1 VLRYFGAPTLT
12 VRRSLPRFVPLVAR
26 VDVLS
31 DLLPLRLEDMTPSS
45 TSTSTTTTSTAPT
58 AVADPLLAVLAAE
71 SDAPLSMQRS
81 PAHSRRHSP
90 ATSVVSSSNNNN
102 NNSTVTESAG
112 SAPGSPMAARRG
124 SPSGVVLG
132 RGRQIVT
139 ADRAVPFETLLVE
152 RLEVQSVAEHAAF
165 VDELHARRA
174 SLLRLSQPAYR
185 WVDPEDYL
193 CRRKRTEMWR
203 DPPIERIEITVG
215 YFGVAIGEYEPL
227 FCRMALY
234 DLRSHKK
241 LTEDFH
247 FDFNTDAVRFFMGD
261 QSEVDAA
268 TTARTA
274 VFSLFELHA
283 DIYVVISVEKVLQ
296 GPDEQVHKP
305 YVEIEGQKFKK
316 NFVKY
321 TDRMKDACNT
331 FSKYR
336 QHFCIAAVPLFSA
349 PGQFSFT
356 KGAPIKEFY
365 TAAALDLE
373 SMWDFIAASAPNS
386 TAKKFKRGRVLPG
399 LCELSAR
406 HIKAAD
412 MHNDERWSNASRL
425 DASDNVLSNSPLP
438 YEIVGVADG
447 DDVVDL
453 SASDKQLKRKASKT
467 KAAAA
472 AAAAA
477 ADPSDQWGISAA
489 PSVEAVITSN
499 DVIKMTLPLE
509 TRPSLKPHWRYQ
521 DLLFIYPQSLSA
533 RKLYGRNIVVSVRM
547 RADDNNL
554 EDASADET
562 CFFGRSSGARMKR
575 VAYSR
580 VTWHAKQLV
589 FQDEIKVQLPLT
601 LSAKHHLLFTVIE
614 LDEKKKGTPELETVV
629 GWAFYNLLEHDGSVR
644 SPHLSLVVVE
654 GAPPTEH
661 YLNPESF
668 TALKYYEQE
677 KPCFGATLAYHS
689 TVRTFDAPLARFL
702 SLPPRGGSDN
712 IKRTVEVLESLSR
725 AEPLECV
732 RFFPVVASSLVA
744 LICSANE
751 TLSMTAFR
759 ALVRVFVGVARHTA
773 ASSNE
778 AVERDRSAFLTNW
791 IDHLL
796 ELPRGADIALSLH
809 DSLLTDLLMFFVE
822 QQALSKSGTGAD
834 AGGVEMLR
842 YLWVVLDMVLKSI
855 TLTLDAKALLKSNG
869 ASGDGGER
877 GKRVPETFFDLLA
890 KLLTTMIQFG
900 LERLDVLPFSVLRQ
914 ANAYISLFLRELLL
928 LLDRGAVLAVATAYL
943 DKIVISPADHEM
955 RQASKAYLRVEFLQ
969 VFCDTELH
977 MQLLLP
983 SVAALPLDADGA
995 ALAHPLAGVLC
1006 RSVLLTLRQL
1016 RSHPA
1021 RHSAIT
1027 VLSEQVNKLLNDE
1040 RFKDEAVHEHV
1051 ATSYFVLVLLICEQW
1066 RELAEW
1072 RAQATSLERRSLYE
1086 VAMHVLA
1093 TLPRPLLIEWIDR
1106 ASTARLLALGEL
1118 CADCVDAFAVTPADR
1133 AAAPLGVHL
1142 SLQLL
1147 LDSLP
1152 LRGGDERQALSLL
1165 SSATTLQHGEFGGA
1179 GEGELSPRRI
1189 SLSGSA
1195 ARRESENAAEAASAT
1210 MVASSSP
1217 RSSLS
1222 ASSSSTSAASR
1233 TTDDLP
1239 STPER
1244 PGSSSKRSAPN
1255 TASTLRPRRAA
1266 PTVEVTSASA
1276 SSSGSAVDGQ
1286 RRRRAAGGSGSGSGG
1301 EGVLSR
1307 RRGGPDS
1314 PKPRQRSDSWSTSHK
1329 PTSAEDFGGDDA
1341 GDTTPVKGTVPADQ
1355 RSVQIARN
1363 LSFQAYLC
1371 VLELAE
1377 RLLERRGRLD
1387 DGDVTKRARRRNAAS
1402 ADDVSAV
1409 ALFAYRLQLKMS
1421 EKSIPQTL
1429 AMPLFAALEYF
1440 LATHAPLFF
1449 GGEDASVCQDWC
1461 TAFVRYL
1468 SGFTSTLR
1476 QEAACALFLLLRD
1489 DQRFNGQLGRAG
1501 TQTTM
1506 AMSKFASS
1514 PAFASANKLDL
1525 HQCLLTLSSYS
1536 MHMFALPETTLEPSV
1551 RVRAD
1556 ELERAALVAKADFAH
1571 RVHGLQS
1578 TLVGI
1583 LSDTSKLLHMRATSD
1598 AESIQE
1604 LMWQIARG
1612 YSNTPDLRHA
1622 WLDML
1627 AEEHAARGNW
1637 AEAGVCAVNAALLVS
1652 LHLRARDGDAAPVQ
1666 IDVLRSIAVGTTEAL
1681 PAHGGRDACTTA
1693 AFTVDGLAT
1702 TLKRAINY
1710 MTQADCFEF
1719 AVQLTKALLPIY
1731 EQRRQYQALAL
1742 MHKNNA
1748 GLLKQIVDLSIQRSR
1763 HLGRYF
1769 RVGLYGSKFG
1779 ALSGTEFIYKEP
1791 KLTHLFAFADRLK
1804 EAFARRFEIDADDIN
1819 IVKDS
1824 KRVSSIDH
1832 EKCSVQLTLVKPYF
1846 DTDELAQRK
1855 GYFELRTHV
1864 RRFVFLTPFTKDPGG
1879 KNYGGVDQQWVRQT
1893 VLTTETTFPGLLKR
1907 YRVIATHEFEQ
1918 TPLDVGL
1925 ELIRKRN
1932 QLLTEELDLS
1942 PPNIKS
1948 LQSALQGSVL
1958 LQVNEGPI
1966 EVCRVFLGSHADQT
1980 YPLATLRQLDGAM
1993 RLFLELCQSALVRN
2007 EGLIGPDQQAFH
2019 AELVQGYAR
2028 TAAQV
2033 RDYLLPEAMLTEE
2046 ETTTVVSSG
2055 LADDSPDSSSL
2066 RTSATSVERPRS
2078 RAPSP
2083 VRVRSEPRGSAL
2095 AVHSSVDDLTMEDAA
2110 DNSNDSD
2117 GGDVAAAA
2125 AALSSSS
2132 KKKKVRR
2139 AKKDTNE

>member
-12 VRRSLPRFVPLVAR
+12 VRRSLPRFVPLTAR

-31 DLLPLRLEDMTPSS
+31 ELLPLRLEDMTPSS
-45 TSTSTTTTSTAPT
+45 TTTATSAAPASTASP
-58 AVADPLLAVLAAE
+58 DPLLAVAD

-81 PAHSRRHSP
+81 PAHSRRQSG
-90 ATSVVSSSNNNN
+90 ATAPVSSAAAAAATGEN
-102 NNSTVTESAG
+102 AG
-112 SAPGSPMAARRG
+112 SAPGSPLAARRG

-139 ADRAVPFETLLVE
+139 ADRAVPFESLLVE
-152 RLEVQSVAEHAAF
+152 RLEVHSVAEHAAF
-165 VDELHARRA
+165 VDALHARRS
-174 SLLRLSQPAYR
+174 SLLLLSQPSYR

-274 VFSLFELHA
+274 VFSLFDLHP

-349 PGQFSFT
+349 PGQFSFN

-365 TAAALDLE
+365 TAAVLDIE
-373 SMWDFIAASAPNS
+373 SMWDFVAASAPNS
-386 TAKKFKRGRVLPG
+386 AAKKFKRGRVLPG

-406 HIKAAD
+406 HVKAATD

-438 YEIVGVADG
+438 YDGAAADG
-447 DDVVDL
+447 DVDL
-453 SASDKQLKRKASKT
+453 AASDKQLKRKASKT
-467 KAAAA
+467 KAAATA
-472 AAAAA
+472 AAAATIG
-477 ADPSDQWGISAA
+477 DSGDQWGISAA
-489 PSVEAVITSN
+489 PTVESAVITSN

-521 DLLFIYPQSLSA
+521 DLLFIYPHSLSA

-554 EDASADET
+554 EDASADEQ

-589 FQDEIKVQLPLT
+589 FQDEIKVQLPLA

-644 SPHLSLVVVE
+644 SPQLSLVVVE

-702 SLPPRGGSDN
+702 SLPPRGSTEN
-712 IKRTVEVLESLSR
+712 AKRTVEVLESLAR

-759 ALVRVFVGVARHTA
+759 ALVRVFVSVARHTA
-773 ASSNE
+773 ASANE

-822 QQALSKSGTGAD
+822 QQTLGKVAAAAAGAGAAAD
-834 AGGVEMLR
+834 TGGVEMLR
-842 YLWVVLDMVLKSI
+842 YLWVVLDMVLKSV
-855 TLTLDAKALLKSNG
+855 TLTLDAKGLLRSTG
-869 ASGDGGER
+869 GDGGER

-969 VFCDTELH
+969 VFADTELH

-1021 RHSAIT
+1021 RQSAIT
-1027 VLSEQVNKLLNDE
+1027 VLSEAVNKLLNDE
-1040 RFKDEAVHEHV
+1040 RFKDDAVHEHV

-1086 VAMHVLA
+1086 IALHVLA

-1165 SSATTLQHGEFGGA
+1165 SSATTLQHGEYAGG

-1189 SLSGSA
+1189 SLSGSG
-1195 ARRESENAAEAASAT
+1195 RRESETATTGTTATEATAT
-1210 MVASSSP
+1210 P
-1217 RSSLS
+1217 
-1222 ASSSSTSAASR
+1222 STGGAR

-1239 STPER
+1239 PSTPER
-1244 PGSSSKRSAPN
+1244 PTASKRSAPN

-1266 PTVEVTSASA
+1266 PSVEVAATG
-1276 SSSGSAVDGQ
+1276 SSNGAAADGQQQQ
-1286 RRRRAAGGSGSGSGG
+1286 RRRRGAGGSGSGG

-1314 PKPRQRSDSWSTSHK
+1314 PKPRQRSDSWSSHHR
-1329 PTSAEDFGGDDA
+1329 PSSDGDGDDGGDA
-1341 GDTTPVKGTVPADQ
+1341 ATTPVKGTVPADQ

-1371 VLELAE
+1371 VLELTE
-1377 RLLERRGRLD
+1377 RLLERRGRLI
-1387 DGDVTKRARRRNAAS
+1387 DGELTKRARRRNAAS

-1449 GGEDASVCQDWC
+1449 GGGDASVCQDWC

-1468 SGFTSTLR
+1468 SGFTPTLR

-1506 AMSKFASS
+1506 AMSKFAAS

-1536 MHMFALPETTLEPSV
+1536 MHLFAVADTTLEPSV

-1666 IDVLRSIAVGTTEAL
+1666 IDVLRAIAVGTTEAL
-1681 PAHGGRDACTTA
+1681 PAHGGRDAYTTA
-1693 AFTVDGLAT
+1693 AFSVDGLAT

-1846 DTDELAQRK
+1846 DADELAQRK

-1893 VLTTETTFPGLLKR
+1893 VLTTEATFPGLLKR

-1966 EVCRVFLGSHADQT
+1966 EVCRVFLGSHADQS
-1980 YPLATLRQLDGAM
+1980 YPLATLRQLDAAM
-1993 RLFLELCQSALVRN
+1993 RLFLELCQAALVRN

-2033 RDYLLPEAMLTEE
+2033 RDYLLPEAVLAAEE
-2046 ETTTVVSSG
+2046 ESTTVVSGS
-2055 LADDSPDSSSL
+2055 LADDSDSSSL
-2066 RTSATSVERPRS
+2066 RNSLTSVERPRS

-2083 VRVRSEPRGSAL
+2083 TRVRSEPRGSAL
-2095 AVHSSVDDLTMEDAA
+2095 AVHSSVDDLAMEDAA
-2110 DNSNDSD
+2110 DNSDDSD
-2117 GGDVAAAA
+2117 GGGDSIVAAAA
-2125 AALSSSS
+2125 VALSSSS

-2139 AKKDTNE
+2139 AKKDANE